1 MNPRRISILSLG
13 LSLGL
18 FAGFASAGTGAPP
31 AKPLKKSAKKPA
43 SGVPASTSAASS
55 AGSSTERQAAPIF
68 DADAIGVRQ
77 IADYQKV
84 AQDSGRRLLVIFG
97 TDDCVPC
104 RAFNRAIHEKQ
115 FFSAFINQFIP
126 VYVDVSSGTNAS
138 LLVNYNVNPA
148 AEQPGIV
155 ILMPDARIMEVL
167 AQGEMAALTRKG
179 DAAVQEYFL
188 ARFLKT
194 EK

>member
-1 MNPRRISILSLG
+1 MNLRRISILSVG

-18 FAGFASAGTGAPP
+18 FAGFASAAGGAPP
-31 AKPLKKSAKKPA
+31 AKPLKKNPKN
-43 SGVPASTSAASS
+43 PASTSAAPST
-55 AGSSTERQAAPIF
+55 AGQAAPIF
-68 DADAIGVRQ
+68 DADAIGERQ
-77 IADYQKV
+77 ITDYQKV
-84 AQDSGRRLLVIFG
+84 AQDSGRRLLLIFG
-97 TDDCVPC
+97 TDDCLPC

-155 ILMPDARIMEVL
+155 ILMPDARVMEVL
-167 AQGEMAALTRKG
+167 AQGEMAAITRKG

-188 ARFLKT
+188 ARFLKS

>member
-1 MNPRRISILSLG
+1 MNPRKLFVLSLG

-18 FAGFASAGTGAPP
+18 SPGFSPAAAGAQ
-31 AKPLKKSAKKPA
+31 KK
-43 SGVPASTSAASS
+43 SGVPASAPAASPS
-55 AGSSTERQAAPIF
+55 GQLAPIF
-68 DADAIGVRQ
+68 DSDAIGQRQ

-84 AQDSGRRLLVIFG
+84 AQDSGRRLLLIFG
-97 TDDCVPC
+97 TNECAPC
-104 RAFNRAIHEKQ
+104 RAFNGAIHEKR
-115 FFSAFINQFIP
+115 FFAAFINQFIP

-138 LLVNYNVNPA
+138 LLVDFNVNPA

-179 DAAVQEYFL
+179 DAAVQEFFL

>member
-1 MNPRRISILSLG
+1 MNPRKLLVLSLG

-18 FAGFASAGTGAPP
+18 SADFSPAAAAAS
-31 AKPLKKSAKKPA
+31 KK
-43 SGVPASTSAASS
+43 SGVPASTPAASAS
-55 AGSSTERQAAPIF
+55 ERRAAPIF
-68 DADAIGVRQ
+68 DSDAIGRRQ

-84 AQDSGRRLLVIFG
+84 AEDSGRRLLLVFG
-97 TDDCVPC
+97 TNECAAC
-104 RAFNRAIHEKQ
+104 RAFNSAIHEKK
-115 FFSAFINQFIP
+115 FFAAFINQFIP

-138 LLVNYNVNPA
+138 LLVDYNVNPA

-155 ILMPDARIMEVL
+155 MLMPDARIVEVL

-179 DAAVQEYFL
+179 DAAVQEFFL
-188 ARFLKT
+188 ARFVKT